1 MLCPVPLGAF
11 RVVPSGTFGVVG
23 AGLTAGFVGVAAGLV
38 GAGATAGFVGV
49 ATGLTGAGVTTGLT
63 GVGAGVGLTGVGL
76 VGAGVTT
83 GFTGAGLTG
92 VGAGVGLTGVGAG
105 VGLVG
110 AGVGLVGTGA
120 GVGVTGPP
128 MGRGLAGTTGL
139 GFVVCA
145 NASAPN
151 TTRPA
156 SKPRATTL
164 GRWLEPVRLSVG
176 NRVFIRAARLRRRA
190 LARFIVSPRR
200 LYGLFQNLETRR
212 AEFLRSQYR
221 GRLALDLVAGR

>member
-1 MLCPVPLGAF
+1 VTAGLV
-11 RVVPSGTFGVVG
+11 GVV
-23 AGLTAGFVGVAAGLV
+23 AGLV
-38 GAGATAGFVGV
+38 GAG
-49 ATGLTGAGVTTGLT
+49 
-63 GVGAGVGLTGVGL
+63 VGAGL

-83 GFTGAGLTG
+83 GFVGVAAGFVGAGAGFVG
-92 VGAGVGLTGVGAG
+92 VGA
-105 VGLVG
+105 GLVG
-110 AGVGLVGTGA
+110 AGAGLVGAGAGFVGTGA
-120 GVGVTGPP
+120 GVGVAGAP

-156 SKPRATTL
+156 SKPRATTFL
-164 GRWLEPVRLSVG
+164 WVLELAVVRLRLRVG
-176 NRVFIRAARLRRRA
+176 NNVLIRAAKLRRRA

-200 LYGLFQNLETRR
+200 LYGLFQNLETHR

-221 GRLALDLVAGR
+221 GRLALDLAAGR